1 MTDGPT
7 EPADHER
14 DLIAERGVNEQ
25 YLRFLKALVAR
36 KPELKVTA
44 PRNNIWTGRGP
55 HASVSLRAVHPIYGR
70 VALDPPDEDLTESF
84 YIGTWYNDKDGV
96 VVVSWAAPKAQLFFA
111 GRDSTDELADDVRGR
126 RSFVHRDLDLEDFVD
141 DIEAT
146 ADPSAVF
153 DRSAAATLSVPEAP
167 AIARPQ
173 VRRASQPERIVD
185 QAPVLPTPER
195 TSQDEAPYEPTDRRP
210 DPGRTSAGQVRQQ
223 PLRAEG
229 AVRAVLERPRT
240 GHLMSVLSTLQP
252 DQYRMVTWPDDRLL
266 VVQGQPGTGKTI
278 IATHRAAFLTHPER
292 DGRPPLT
299 RTLIVGPTDQ
309 YRSHVAGALGEL
321 GAAGVLVQSV
331 PSLMRA
337 LVGIS
342 QKQEPEQDQRLDTS
356 WALGRVVD
364 QAARDLLRARRFA
377 GHAEQDMTTLVNELV
392 ADTEVHRSA
401 ICKSAERAELSSWL
415 LALKSF
421 DNAARHAHALP
432 FLACA
437 ALATRKLRRSDR
449 FDHIVVDEAQDVRP
463 LEWRILL
470 RLLDDGASMSLFG
483 DMNQRRSDWSIASW
497 ASLVGELDL
506 LADTAGFEPELLT
519 TGFRST
525 RQILRFAN
533 QLLRAEERVVH
544 SIRDGVEPRIEK
556 VPAAE
561 SLGRTIEEADRLA
574 KHHDPGIVAVIS
586 ISPKG
591 VSDKLRSLGWS
602 RGQLQHSWQRD
613 GRTIIPLHPVL
624 ARGLEFDGVVV
635 VEPGSF
641 PQNLGREGMLYTS
654 LTRATKEL
662 VVVHSQA
669 LPKGLRRPR

>member
-25 YLRFLKALVAR
+25 YLRFVKDLVAR
-36 KPELKVTA
+36 KPELKVAA

-55 HASVSLRAVHPIYGR
+55 HASVSPRVVHPIYGR

-84 YIGTWYNDKDGV
+84 YIGTWHNDADGV
-96 VVVSWAAPKAQLFFA
+96 VVVSWAAPKAQLFFS
-111 GRDSTDELADDVRGR
+111 GRNSADELAGDVCGR
-126 RSFVHRDLDLEDFVD
+126 RSFVHRDVDLEDFVD
-141 DIEAT
+141 DIEAD
-146 ADPSAVF
+146 ADPAAAF
-153 DRSAAATLSVPEAP
+153 DRRAATPLSIPEAP
-167 AIARPQ
+167 TIARPQ
-173 VRRASQPERIVD
+173 LTRPPQTASAAIQPPAI
-185 QAPVLPTPER
+185 PVPEETPANGRPRE
-195 TSQDEAPYEPTDRRP
+195 STDRRP
-210 DPGRTSAGQVRQQ
+210 ASERTPVALQTQQ
-223 PLRAEG
+223 LRAEA
-229 AVRAVLERPRT
+229 AVRTVLERPRT
-240 GHLMSVLSTLQP
+240 GHLVSVLSTLQP
-252 DQYRMVTWPDDRLL
+252 DQYR
-266 VVQGQPGTGKTI
+266 
-278 IATHRAAFLTHPER
+278 
-292 DGRPPLT
+292 
-299 RTLIVGPTDQ
+299 
-309 YRSHVAGALGEL
+309 SHVVGALDDL
-321 GAAGVLVQSV
+321 GAMGTLVQSV

-337 LVGIS
+337 LVGITR
-342 QKQEPEQDQRLDTS
+342 KQEPEQDRRLDTS

-364 QAARDLLRARRFA
+364 KAARDLLRARQFA
-377 GHAEQDMTTLVNELV
+377 GRAEEDLKTLVNELV
-392 ADTEVHRSA
+392 ADTKVHRSA
-401 ICKSAERAELSSWL
+401 IGNTGERAELSAWL
-415 LALKSF
+415 LTLKSF

-437 ALATRKLRRSDR
+437 ALATRNLRRSDT

-506 LADTAGFEPELLT
+506 LADSTDFEPELLT

-533 QLLRAEERVVH
+533 QLLTTEERVVH
-544 SIRDGVEPRIEK
+544 SIRDGPEPRIEK

-574 KHHDPGIVAVIS
+574 KNHTPGIVAVIS
-586 ISPKG
+586 VSPKE

-602 RGQLQHSWQRD
+602 RGQLQHSWTRE
-613 GRTIIPLHPVL
+613 GRTVIPLHPVL

-641 PQNLGREGMLYTS
+641 PQNLGREGLLYTS

-662 VVVHSQA
+662 VVVHSKA

>member
-25 YLRFLKALVAR
+25 YLRFLKDLVAR
-36 KPELKVTA
+36 KPELKVAA

-55 HASVSLRAVHPIYGR
+55 HASISPRVVHPIYGR

-84 YIGTWYNDKDGV
+84 YIGTWHNDADGV
-96 VVVSWAAPKAQLFFA
+96 VVVSWAAPKAQLFFS
-111 GRDSTDELADDVRGR
+111 GRNSADELAGDVCGR

-141 DIEAT
+141 DIEAD
-146 ADPSAVF
+146 ADPAAVF
-153 DRSAAATLSVPEAP
+153 DRRAAGPLSIPEAP
-167 AIARPQ
+167 TIARPQ
-173 VRRASQPERIVD
+173 LTRPPQPAGAAIQPTAVPVPEEASANGRAPE
-185 QAPVLPTPER
+185 
-195 TSQDEAPYEPTDRRP
+195 STDRRP
-210 DPGRTSAGQVRQQ
+210 ASERTPGGQQPQ
-223 PLRAEG
+223 PLRAEA
-229 AVRAVLERPRT
+229 AVRTVLERPRT
-240 GHLMSVLSTLQP
+240 GHLVSVLATLQP
-252 DQYRMVTWPDDRLL
+252 DQYRLVTWPDDRLL

-278 IATHRAAFLTHPER
+278 IATHRAAFLTHRER
-292 DGRPPLT
+292 EGRPPLE

-309 YRSHVAGALGEL
+309 YRSHVVGALDDL
-321 GAAGVLVQSV
+321 GATGIVVHSV

-337 LVGIS
+337 LVDIT
-342 QKQEPEQDQRLDTS
+342 QKQEPEQDRRLDTS

-364 QAARDLLRARRFA
+364 KAARDLLRARRFA
-377 GHAEQDMTTLVNELV
+377 GQPKQDMKTLVNGLV
-392 ADTEVHRSA
+392 ADTKVHRSA
-401 ICKSAERAELSSWL
+401 IGTTAERAELSAWL

-437 ALATRKLRRSDR
+437 ALATRNLRRSDT

-506 LADTAGFEPELLT
+506 LADTTDFEPELLT

-533 QLLRAEERVVH
+533 QLLPTEERVVH
-544 SIRDGVEPRIEK
+544 SIRDGPEPRVEK

-574 KHHDPGIVAVIS
+574 KNHTPGIVAVIS
-586 ISPKG
+586 VSPRE

-602 RGQLQHSWQRD
+602 GGQLQHSWTRD
-613 GRTIIPLHPVL
+613 GRTVIPLHPVL

-641 PQNLGREGMLYTS
+641 PQNLGREGLLYTS

-662 VVVHSQA
+662 VVVHSKA

>member
-55 HASVSLRAVHPIYGR
+55 HASVSQRAVHPIYGR

-153 DRSAAATLSVPEAP
+153 NRSAAATLSVPEAP

-173 VRRASQPERIVD
+173 VRRASQPGRIVD
-185 QAPVLPTPER
+185 QAPILPTPER

-240 GHLMSVLSTLQP
+240 GHLTSVLSTLQP

-309 YRSHVAGALGEL
+309 YRSHVSGALGEL

-377 GHAEQDMTTLVNELV
+377 GHYEQDMTTLVNELV

-401 ICKSAERAELSSWL
+401 IGKSAERAELSSWL

-421 DNAARHAHALP
+421 DNAARHSHALP

-437 ALATRKLRRSDR
+437 ALATRTLRRSDR

-506 LADTAGFEPELLT
+506 LADTADFEPELLT

-574 KHHDPGIVAVIS
+574 KNHDPGIVAVIS

-613 GRTIIPLHPVL
+613 SRTIIPLHPVL

-662 VVVHSQA
+662 VVVHSKA
-669 LPKGLRRPR
+669 LPKGLRLPR

>member
-1 MTDGPT
+1 
-7 EPADHER
+7 
-14 DLIAERGVNEQ
+14 
-25 YLRFLKALVAR
+25 
-36 KPELKVTA
+36 
-44 PRNNIWTGRGP
+44 
-55 HASVSLRAVHPIYGR
+55 
-70 VALDPPDEDLTESF
+70 
-84 YIGTWYNDKDGV
+84 
-96 VVVSWAAPKAQLFFA
+96 
-111 GRDSTDELADDVRGR
+111 VR
-126 RSFVHRDLDLEDFVD
+126 S
-141 DIEAT
+141 
-146 ADPSAVF
+146 
-153 DRSAAATLSVPEAP
+153 
-167 AIARPQ
+167 
-173 VRRASQPERIVD
+173 
-185 QAPVLPTPER
+185 
-195 TSQDEAPYEPTDRRP
+195 
-210 DPGRTSAGQVRQQ
+210 
-223 PLRAEG
+223 
-229 AVRAVLERPRT
+229 VLERPRT
-240 GHLMSVLSTLQP
+240 GHLVSVLSTLQP
-252 DQYRMVTWPDDRLL
+252 DQYRLVTWPDDRLL

-292 DGRPPLT
+292 EGRPPLK

-309 YRSHVAGALGEL
+309 YRSHVVGALDDL
-321 GAAGVLVQSV
+321 GAMGTLVQSV

-337 LVGIS
+337 LVGIT
-342 QKQEPEQDQRLDTS
+342 QKQEPEQDRRLDTS

-364 QAARDLLRARRFA
+364 KAARDLLRARRFA
-377 GHAEQDMTTLVNELV
+377 GRAEQDLKTLVNELV
-392 ADTEVHRSA
+392 ADTKVHRSV
-401 ICKSAERAELSSWL
+401 IGNTAERDELSAWL

-437 ALATRKLRRSDR
+437 ALATRNLRRSDT

-506 LADTAGFEPELLT
+506 LADTTDFEPELLT

-533 QLLRAEERVVH
+533 QLLTTEERVVH
-544 SIRDGVEPRIEK
+544 SIRDGPEPRIEK

-574 KHHDPGIVAVIS
+574 TNHTPGIVAVIS
-586 ISPKG
+586 VSPRE
-591 VSDKLRSLGWS
+591 VSDKLRSMGWS
-602 RGQLQHSWQRD
+602 RGQLQHSWTRD
-613 GRTIIPLHPVL
+613 GRTVIPLHPVL

-641 PQNLGREGMLYTS
+641 PQNLGREGLLYTS

-662 VVVHSQA
+662 VVVHSKA

>member
-1 MTDGPT
+1 MTDRQGD
-7 EPADHER
+7 PADHER
-14 DLIAERGVNEQ
+14 VLTAERGVNEQ
-25 YLRFLKALVAR
+25 YLRFLTDLVAR
-36 KPELKVTA
+36 KPELKVAA
-44 PRNNIWTGRGP
+44 PRNSIWTGRGP
-55 HASVSLRAVHPIYGR
+55 RASVSPSVVHPIYGR

-84 YIGTWYNDKDGV
+84 YIGTWHNDADGV

-111 GRDSTDELADDVRGR
+111 GRNSDDELASGVCGR
-126 RSFVHRDLDLEDFVD
+126 RSFVHRDIDIEDFVD
-141 DIEAT
+141 DIEAD
-146 ADPSAVF
+146 ADPPAVF
-153 DRSAAATLSVPEAP
+153 DRSAAAPLSIPKAP
-167 AIARPQ
+167 AVARPQ
-173 VRRASQPERIVD
+173 LRRPPQPEADVK
-185 QAPVLPTPER
+185 QSPATPVPEEASTNGAPH
-195 TSQDEAPYEPTDRRP
+195 EPTDRRP
-210 DPGRTSAGQVRQQ
+210 APEQPPAGRERQQ
-223 PLRAEG
+223 PLRAEA
-229 AVRAVLERPRT
+229 AVHAVLERPRT
-240 GHLMSVLSTLQP
+240 GHLVSVLSTLQP
-252 DQYRMVTWPDDRLL
+252 DQYRLVTWPDDRLL

-292 DGRPPLT
+292 EGRPPLK
-299 RTLIVGPTDQ
+299 RALIVGPTDQ
-309 YRSHVAGALGEL
+309 YRSHVSGALEDL
-321 GAAGVLVQSV
+321 GATGAMVHSV

-337 LVGIS
+337 LVGIT

-364 QAARDLLRARRFA
+364 KAARDLLRAQRFA
-377 GHAEQDMTTLVNELV
+377 GRAEQDMKTLVNELV

-401 ICKSAERAELSSWL
+401 IGNTAERAELSAWL

-421 DNAARHAHALP
+421 DNAARHAYTLP

-437 ALATRKLRRSDR
+437 ALATRKLRRSDT

-470 RLLDDGASMSLFG
+470 RLLDDGASMSVFG

-497 ASLVGELDL
+497 ERLAGEYDL
-506 LADTAGFEPELLT
+506 LADSTDFEPELLT

-533 QLLRAEERVVH
+533 QLLRTEERVVH
-544 SIRDGVEPRIEK
+544 SIRDGAEPRVEK

-561 SLGRTIEEADRLA
+561 ALGRTIEEADHLA
-574 KHHDPGIVAVIS
+574 KTHTPGIVAVIS
-586 ISPKG
+586 ISPRE

-602 RGQLQHSWQRD
+602 RGGLQHSWTRD

-641 PQNLGREGMLYTS
+641 PQNLGRDGLLYTS

-662 VVVHSQA
+662 VVVHSKA